1 MMDMASASTDGAA
14 HAAQSAPIPTTTRHG
29 IEFTASASEYFR
41 IWIVNV
47 MLSVLTLGIYSA
59 WATVR
64 TRRYFYANTRLD
76 GEPFE
81 YLAEPLQ
88 ILKGRLIAI
97 GLLGSYLLLNQF
109 APMWSLAVLALIALL
124 TPWLV
129 YSALRF
135 RARYSSWR
143 GLRFRFTG
151 TLGQAVSRFLGLP
164 LLIIPSLGLAYPWI
178 KGLQHEY
185 VATGHRFGGKRF
197 EFTRNG
203 GQYYAIYIAG
213 AGIIIGAVIGGAIV
227 MGARAISPEVGMIA
241 TVLGMTLI
249 YAGYL
254 VGFVYLA
261 VRLANLFW
269 TSLAI
274 DGHRFESN
282 LRPRD
287 LAWIYFSNTVAIIV
301 SLGLLIPWAVVRA
314 ARYRASRMALLAAGS
329 LDVFVAEAGVEQS
342 AMGAEIG
349 DAFDFEFDA
358 GL

>member
-1 MMDMASASTDGAA
+1 MDMAIASNDRS
-14 HAAQSAPIPTTTRHG
+14 AQSAPSVPVPAVTRHP
-29 IEFTASASEYFR
+29 IEFSASAGEYFR

-88 ILKGRLIAI
+88 ILTGRLIAI
-97 GLLGSYLLLNQF
+97 ALLGSYLLLNQF
-109 APMWSLAVLALIALL
+109 APMWSLAVLVLITLL

-143 GLRFRFTG
+143 GLRFQFTG
-151 TLGQAVSRFLGLP
+151 TLGQSVSRFLGLP

-203 GQYYAIYIAG
+203 GRYYAIYIAG

-227 MGARAISPEVGMIA
+227 MGAGAISPEAGTIG

-254 VGFVYLA
+254 IGFVYIA

-269 TSLAI
+269 TSLAL

-282 LRPRD
+282 LQARD
-287 LAWIYFSNTVAIIV
+287 LAWIYFSNTLAIIV

-314 ARYRASRMALLAAGS
+314 ARYRASRLAFLASGS
-329 LDVFVAEAGVEQS
+329 LDVFVAEAGAEQS
-342 AMGAEIG
+342 ATGAEIG